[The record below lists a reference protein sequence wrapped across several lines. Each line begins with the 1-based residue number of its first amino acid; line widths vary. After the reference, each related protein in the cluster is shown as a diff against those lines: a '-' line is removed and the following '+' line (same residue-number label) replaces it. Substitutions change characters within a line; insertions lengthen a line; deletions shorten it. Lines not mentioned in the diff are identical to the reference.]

1 MTTHTA
7 LNSVAN
13 RDHGGPDIL
22 CEDLVR
28 IYSTEGVEI
37 QALQGLNLRVEPGDV
52 VALVGASGSGKST
65 LLNILS
71 GLDKPT
77 GGRAT
82 VAGVGLGSMSRQQRV
97 NYQRHTVGFVWQ
109 QTSRNLMPFL
119 TAAENVALPLLISNA
134 RERRERVGELL
145 DLLDVSEVRDRRPAE
160 MSGGQ
165 QQRVAIATAVA
176 NNPSVLLA
184 DEPTGELDDAMSE
197 IVLDSMREASEK
209 LGVTVLIVTHDPT
222 IADHVRRTVQIRDG
236 RTSTEVLRHTEVDEH
251 GVEHLIAQEYTVI
264 DRAGRMQLP
273 SGYMTELDLRDRVRL
288 ELEKDHVGVWPDAE
302 RHHPVEPE
310 PHQTPTEPEVTATAE
325 QSEESAPTDSGGQA
339 PTDSA
344 EQTPTEPTDEQPTP
358 RHTGSGGATAMGH
371 RTPDEDPNAAFRP
384 HKEDQ

>member
-1 MTTHTA
+1 MTTTQNATRTA
-7 LNSVAN
+7 PRSAAA

-71 GLDKPT
+71 GLDRPT

-82 VAGVGLGSMSRQQRV
+82 VAGVNLGSMSRAQRV
-97 NYQRHTVGFVWQ
+97 HYQRHTVGFVWQ

-134 RERRERVGELL
+134 REKRERVGELL
-145 DLLDVSEVRDRRPAE
+145 ELLGVSDVSGRRPAE

-176 NNPSVLLA
+176 NNPAVLLA
-184 DEPTGELDDAMSE
+184 DEPTGELDDAMSAV
-197 IVLDSMREASEK
+197 VLDAMREASEQ

-251 GVEHLIAQEYTVI
+251 GVEHLVAQEYTVI

-273 SGYMTELDLRDRVRL
+273 SGYVTELGLRDRVRL
-288 ELEKDHVGVWPDAE
+288 ELEPDHVGVWPDAE
-302 RHHPVEPE
+302 RNRPVEPE
-310 PHQTPTEPEVTATAE
+310 PHHQDAQSDPTPPGEPSANP
-325 QSEESAPTDSGGQA
+325 APTDRVEEKPA
-339 PTDSA
+339 
-344 EQTPTEPTDEQPTP
+344 P

-371 RTPDEDPNAAFRP
+371 RPPAEDDPDAAFRRP
-384 HKEDQ
+384 EVDR